1 MADNETP
8 RDEYNNQL
16 RGLIGAERPADAP
29 RPPDSP
35 ESKSGVPLVTGI
47 IVVADDER
55 INLARSSV
63 TSFLRQTYPN
73 KEVVIVNAA
82 SNKSV
87 LEQQWPTLREFRVD
101 PVQYPTIGALRNKGI
116 EEADGEWVMP
126 FDDDDHSH
134 LHRMFMQMAIRRDGC
149 CVMANQQIRV
159 DIDRH
164 TLCIFEKADGISNT
178 VLFPRK
184 QANGELNLYDSNIV
198 EAGEDD
204 EFVKRAFGDSKIILS
219 TGTDWFPGP
228 CLTIAYYHTRNKS
241 SRERFFGEYAGSQY
255 DGRVCGTIPDDCLDY
270 IKNAMERAGLSASIT
285 AASSTGPVG
294 AANP

>member
-8 RDEYNNQL
+8 RDENNNQL

-87 LEQQWPTLREFRVD
+87 LEQQWPTLREF
-101 PVQYPTIGALRNKGI
+101 
-116 EEADGEWVMP
+116 
-126 FDDDDHSH
+126 
-134 LHRMFMQMAIRRDGC
+134 
-149 CVMANQQIRV
+149 
-159 DIDRH
+159 
-164 TLCIFEKADGISNT
+164 
-178 VLFPRK
+178 PR
-184 QANGELNLYDSNIV
+184 
-198 EAGEDD
+198 
-204 EFVKRAFGDSKIILS
+204 
-219 TGTDWFPGP
+219 
-228 CLTIAYYHTRNKS
+228 
-241 SRERFFGEYAGSQY
+241 
-255 DGRVCGTIPDDCLDY
+255 
-270 IKNAMERAGLSASIT
+270 
-285 AASSTGPVG
+285 
-294 AANP
+294 